1 VAAWRQREPGLG
13 ESVASGLPETLKP
26 ATDVSQIVPP
36 TRVIVM
42 LAGALRRLIRVGTR
56 LVSDGGIAAQQAI
69 LDSLEFSPETVLR
82 ATANGFFPM
91 ANESGKIEWR
101 CPPNRATIPV
111 GEFHVRK
118 SLRRVVRSGRFEIRI
133 DSAFDQ
139 VVDACAQRPE
149 TWITPQIA
157 DVYRQLFQMGHT
169 RSVEAWQHGELV
181 GGVYGLCIGRYFVSE
196 SQFHRVNHAGKVC
209 FATLFEILRANS
221 FLLHDVQYPSGFLSQ
236 FGTVEIQRAEFQQQ
250 LSRALVQPARFEL
263 PSTTIERVINAHSET
278 SRESVDARGDSG
290 VLTR

>member
-1 VAAWRQREPGLG
+1 MH
-13 ESVASGLPETLKP
+13 
-26 ATDVSQIVPP
+26 I
-36 TRVIVM
+36 
-42 LAGALRRLIRVGTR
+42 GTR
-56 LVSDGGIAAQQAI
+56 LVPDGEVAAQQAI
-69 LDSLEFSPETVLR
+69 LNSLEFSPETVLR

-91 ANESGKIEWR
+91 ANASGKIEWR
-101 CPPNRATIPV
+101 CPPQRATIPV
-111 GEFHVRK
+111 GNFHVRK

-133 DSAFDQ
+133 DSAFDE

-157 DVYRQLFQMGHT
+157 DVYRQLFEMGHA

-209 FATLFEILRANS
+209 FAKLFEILRANS
-221 FLLHDVQYPSGFLSQ
+221 FLLHDVQYPSSFLSQ
-236 FGTVEIQRAEFQQQ
+236 FGTVEIPRAKFQQQ

-263 PSTTIERVINAHSET
+263 PSATIERVIKARPET
-278 SRESVDARGDSG
+278 NRESVDARSDTG
-290 VLTR
+290 VLSR